1 MFNNHLAFTDS
12 EQTEHLYENNASMAG
27 KELAMTGLQ
36 SSTIKQSLLQLGR
49 GQGNG
54 EEDQGTYSVLS
65 ATYSKVKDKK
75 NGGCNGET
83 LDGYSKLNYR
93 QF

>member
-1 MFNNHLAFTDS
+1 MD
-12 EQTEHLYENNASMAG
+12 G
-27 KELAMTGLQ
+27 KDLTMTGLQ
-36 SSTIKQSLLQLGR
+36 STIKQSLLHTGR
-49 GQGNG
+49 EQRNG

-65 ATYSKVKDKK
+65 TTYSKVKDKK

-83 LDGYSKLNYR
+83 LDSYSKLNYE